1 MATTLFVRIKSDLEF
16 KELERRVNE
25 RKPRFKEVPGL
36 VQKFYGLD
44 KSTGDVCGI
53 YFFEDQK
60 SLAGRIGKDISDA
73 VENIKNFF
81 GNLLFGSKIHYR
93 DSELAKTIPTAYEA
107 TEVRK
112 EVYEVLFPLYPDRGP
127 VIE

>member
-60 SLAGRIGKDISDA
+60 SLAA
-73 VENIKNFF
+73 
-81 GNLLFGSKIHYR
+81 YR

-127 VIE
+127 VKE